1 MKIVIDARM
10 INASGIGRYLRN
22 LLEELQKLDK
32 DNEYYILHLKSDY
45 DTLVY
50 HSENFRKV
58 LADFRWYT
66 TAEQLRLPGI
76 LRKINPDL
84 VHLPHFNVPILYKG
98 KYVVTIHDLIHQHHD
113 SQKATTK
120 DPVIFKIK
128 KIAYNSV
135 FRKAVNGSEKIL
147 TPSEFAKEQLI
158 EEWQVDVNKIVV
170 TPEGVDTKILTIVT
184 KMSTSREKEILEKFG
199 IKQPYIF
206 YVGNAH
212 PHKNVEGLVIAF
224 QMIVS
229 RRANV
234 NHIGSGLAS
243 NLGNLQLVLVGQ
255 DSVFWQRIK
264 QSIISLKE
272 EIQDNIIF
280 AGEVTDEEL
289 VVLYKNA
296 NAFVMPSFEEG
307 FGIPILEAMALG
319 CPVVSSNAG
328 SLKEVGGEAALY
340 FDPRDLG
347 DMGDKIEKLL
357 TSEKLRK
364 ELIEKGKQRVKLFSW
379 KKMAQQTLGVY
390 NTV

>member
-1 MKIVIDARM
+1 MKIAIDARM

-22 LLEELQKLDK
+22 LLEELQKLDGA
-32 DNEYYILHLKSDY
+32 NEYYVLHLKSDY

-50 HSENFRKV
+50 HTDNFHKI
-58 LADFRWYT
+58 LADFMWYT
-66 TAEQLRLPGI
+66 IEEQIRLPRI
-76 LRKINPDL
+76 LKQINADL
-84 VHLPHFNVPILYKG
+84 VHLPHFNVPIFYKG
-98 KYVVTIHDLIHQHHD
+98 KFVVTIHDLIHQHHGN
-113 SQKATTK
+113 QKATTK
-120 DPVIFKIK
+120 DPITFKIK

-135 FRKAVNGSEKIL
+135 FKKAVNGSEKIL

-243 NLGNLQLVLVGQ
+243 HVGSLQLVLAGQ
-255 DSVFWQRIK
+255 DSQFWERV
-264 QSIISLKE
+264 QSTVISRQLSDIIYTGY
-272 EIQDNIIF
+272 I
-280 AGEVTDEEL
+280 TDEE
-289 VVLYKNA
+289 
-296 NAFVMPSFEEG
+296 
-307 FGIPILEAMALG
+307 
-319 CPVVSSNAG
+319 
-328 SLKEVGGEAALY
+328 
-340 FDPRDLG
+340 
-347 DMGDKIEKLL
+347 
-357 TSEKLRK
+357 
-364 ELIEKGKQRVKLFSW
+364 
-379 KKMAQQTLGVY
+379 
-390 NTV
+390 